1 MKYAVIKI
9 GGTQHKISEGEVL
22 TVDKLEG
29 KKGQALTF
37 KEVLLLVDDKKVKI
51 GQPLVKNAKIEAEIV
66 DQIKG
71 EKIRVATFK
80 AKSRYRKVKGF
91 RPLLTRVKIL
101 SIIESNGKE
110 N

>member
-1 MKYAVIKI
+1 MKYAVVKI
-9 GGTQHKISEGEVL
+9 GGNQQKIFEGEVL
-22 TVDKLEG
+22 AVDKLEG

-51 GQPLVKNAKIEAEIV
+51 GQPLIKGASVEVEIV
-66 DQIKG
+66 DQVKG

-80 AKSRYRKVKGF
+80 AKARYRKVKGF
-91 RPLLTRVKIL
+91 RSLLTRVKIL
-101 SIIESNGKE
+101 SIISSSGKE